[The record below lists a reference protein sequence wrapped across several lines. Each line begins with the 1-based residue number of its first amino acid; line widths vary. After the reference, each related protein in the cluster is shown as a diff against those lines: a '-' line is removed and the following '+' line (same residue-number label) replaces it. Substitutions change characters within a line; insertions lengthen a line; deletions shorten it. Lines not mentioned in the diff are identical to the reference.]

1 MEGTVVAI
9 DIFYTRLLTYDN
21 KLVVIPNGILTNN
34 SLVNVTNEVNRKMEV
49 KIAIAYDSDIKKVK
63 DLVYELLGAD
73 KRILT
78 SEPKDVFIDSFAE
91 SGMILGIRA
100 WVKTEEYWNTLWDL
114 RENLKELFDAN
125 GIEIPYNRLDVNV
138 LNEKDI

>member
-1 MEGTVVAI
+1 MH
-9 DIFYTRLLTYDN
+9 DSH
-21 KLVVIPNGILTNN
+21 VIN
-34 SLVNVTNEVNRKMEV
+34 
-49 KIAIAYDSDIKKVK
+49 
-63 DLVYELLGAD
+63 ELLGAD